1 MPANLPPQIASYP
14 ALDQAA
20 MAAIA
25 QALANIARAGDVV
38 YLWGDLGAGKSA
50 FARALL
56 RALQV
61 TEDIPS
67 PTYTLAQHYPQAK
80 IPALH
85 ADLYRLRSAAE
96 AEELGLAELALD
108 HILLIEWPDR
118 LDGLWQDTALHV
130 VLDFG
135 ALPDSRRMD
144 VHGDNDWAGR
154 WATIKA

>member
-1 MPANLPPQIASYP
+1 
-14 ALDQAA
+14 

-25 QALANIARAGDVV
+25 QALAHHVRTGDVV
-38 YLWGDLGAGKSA
+38 FLWGDLGAGKSA

-56 RALQV
+56 RGLQV

-80 IPALH
+80 IPAVH

-96 AEELGLAELALD
+96 AEELGLAELAAD

-118 LDGLWQDTALHV
+118 LGGLWQDVALHV

-135 ALPDSRRMD
+135 ASPDSRRMD
-144 VHGDNDWAGR
+144 VHGGNDWAGR
-154 WATIKA
+154 WATIQA